1 MVPGLVLYFAAC
13 GTAHGLLDNNLQVV
27 DLTDLDGDLPLD
39 VVFTTQILWQTED
52 WEHPTWQ
59 NPSWPA
65 GGGDTVGFPCVVRND
80 HGVNSDGKYYLY
92 YSHHD
97 PRSGIGVAVSDTITG
112 PYSKN
117 VNVPGRSDNLVVPA
131 FHASSSN
138 PDDPDHTA
146 SPWVVWNEQEQL
158 WFVYFHYFNH
168 IRNVVPG
175 FQLTA
180 MATTQ
185 SLASHDWTIWQ
196 SPTSGTT
203 PQYVPVLPT
212 TSDTW
217 ISEASTYNTV
227 HRLID
232 GSWLAF
238 LRGTST
244 VAGDPPKLGFASST
258 DARNWNYF
266 AENPVIH
273 QNDGGGGRA
282 GVYRPGFIGY
292 LGENGSGVAE
302 YLVAWLESHYFD
314 GDVRL
319 IYGYTTDFKTVTRDP
334 RGHVQFAGDDG
345 PVGAWR
351 ENDRLYLFSGKF
363 VHEMVLPLLPPP
375 APDFDFTWG
384 ASTGIFFPSLSQ
396 GILSNLG
403 DEVVAQLYLAPDDQV
418 DGEIFPGGGTSGDDV
433 VLDSFVVRNNGGVLE
448 EFGAFQ
454 KQFQAPFQSGTLY
467 AVIFSTDSPIG
478 GDRYYRGP
486 GLAAPN
492 AASQAGLFDLNVGP
506 ESGNTWTGTVVP
518 PDPQL
523 LVRYFASWGFSDGN
537 QNPILPKV
545 GDEALV
551 QLMYS
556 PDGAADLIL
565 PGGVPDNDDVV
576 LDARIYRNNGL
587 PDQEYAFFGDYNF
600 LGPYQAGHIYGIIY
614 EDAAP
619 QGGHRFYA
627 GPMMP
632 TASGTQAS
640 PNEVS
645 YNTNGDPTNG
655 NTWNGTVEIQP
666 LMRIDWRGGAGFI
679 DERGN
684 PILPNLGDEA
694 LVQLIYSPDGVADTI
709 LPGGLPADDD
719 VVIDTGIVRN
729 NGGLWED
736 YGLFNWIHYQGPYQP
751 GFIYAVAY
759 ENTDPQAG
767 ARYYAGPMQATVETP
782 PGYWVPT
789 TYEMNIDFVLGDAWN
804 GTVLQSF
811 MHYQWSA
818 SFGFLD
824 EQGNPILP
832 NPGDHTLIQ
841 LIYSPDGLADPMLP
855 GGVPAGNDT
864 VLYSTT
870 VSNSGGFR
878 EGYGFFGPISYSD
891 SFAAGFVYG
900 TIYQDDNPQGGER
913 YFSGHLQAT
922 AANDVSNPHPYEM
935 NNDLVD
941 GDIWNRTV
949 ASGSAMSVSWYGS
962 YGFIDEFSVPIL
974 PVVGDEA
981 AIRLMYTP
989 DNMRDPILPGG
1000 IPGENDVVLA
1010 ADTVRNNG
1018 GQDENWAFFGAL
1030 VHHGYYQAGYIY
1042 GIIYED
1048 IDPQAGD
1055 DFYAGPLQ
1063 ATQTG
1068 GGTAQYDLNTDFV
1081 NGNTWNDSIIAES
1094 AMLDFDLDGLP
1105 NHFETI
1111 HFGNATIAEANVDSD
1126 FDGRLNL
1133 AEYIA
1138 DTDPTNGSSFF
1149 GVESLSKDESDIVVI
1164 LRDTSVNRGY
1174 VLEMDDGMFGS
1185 GSWPTA
1191 DTAPAGTGA
1200 GLPFID
1206 VGAAAESTRGYRGKV
1221 YIP

>member
-1 MVPGLVLYFAAC
+1 MRNLNPYSAPRSTTSFLALLGLFFLPFACAGQTAKVGVYYFEGWYHDTPEAIAAFA
-13 GTAHGLLDNNLQVV
+13 TAELRNHFPEREPIWGGGL
-27 DLTDLDGDLPLD
+27 
-39 VVFTTQILWQTED
+39 WR
-52 WEHPTWQ
+52 
-59 NPSWPA
+59 
-65 GGGDTVGFPCVVRND
+65 GDTVAVMEQQIDLAAD
-80 HGVNSDGKYYLY
+80 HGIAFFSFDWYWYGSPSATANDGINSGLKNFMLASNRGRMEFNINIVDVAPTTIDSDAEWVQVADMLLPFLTDSRYLRVGGNPLITLFNGAGMTQTNY
-92 YSHHD
+92 DYFQQ
-97 PRSGIGVAVSDTITG
+97 IGVAAGFPAVEFAANVAGSASL
-112 PYSKN
+112 YSHVTRYN
-117 VNVPGRSDNLVVPA
+117 AVPGWGAGETEFPYLSLTDYVEGNDTWA
-131 FHASSSN
+131 
-138 PDDPDHTA
+138 DG
-146 SPWVVWNEQEQL
+146 VWNTDTQSIVSQFYIPTIMAG
-158 WFVYFHYFNH
+158 WDARPWNTPPTWYFNPSRTPAAVGAH
-168 IRNVVPG
+168 LQKAIDFLDDNPT
-175 FQLTA
+175 L
-180 MATTQ
+180 ATPDR
-185 SLASHDWTIWQ
+185 LVMIYAWNEYGEGGYIA
-196 SPTSGTT
+196 PT
-203 PQYVPVLPT
+203 L
-212 TSDTW
+212 
-217 ISEASTYNTV
+217 
-227 HRLID
+227 
-232 GSWLAF
+232 
-238 LRGTST
+238 
-244 VAGDPPKLGFASST
+244 GDPNGLFL
-258 DARNWNYF
+258 DAIK
-266 AENPVIH
+266 AVVSP
-273 QNDGGGGRA
+273 
-282 GVYRPGFIGY
+282 P
-292 LGENGSGVAE
+292 S
-302 YLVAWLESHYFD
+302 
-314 GDVRL
+314 
-319 IYGYTTDFKTVTRDP
+319 
-334 RGHVQFAGDDG
+334 
-345 PVGAWR
+345 
-351 ENDRLYLFSGKF
+351 
-363 VHEMVLPLLPPP
+363 PPP
-375 APDFDFTWG
+375 PDPDFDFTWG
-384 ASTGIFFPSLSQ
+384 ASTGIFFPSLSI
-396 GILSNLG
+396 GVLSNLG
-403 DEVVAQLYLAPDDQV
+403 DEVLAQLYLAPDDQM
-418 DGEIFPGGGTSGDDV
+418 DGEILPGGGTNGDDV
-433 VLDSFVVRNNGGVLE
+433 VLESFVVRNNGGVLE
-448 EFGAFQ
+448 QFGVFQ
-454 KQFQAPFQSGTLY
+454 KQFQATFQSGTLY
-467 AVIFSTDSPIG
+467 AVLFSTDSPIG

-486 GLAAPN
+486 GMAATN
-492 AASQAGLFDLNVGP
+492 AASLAGLFDLNVGP
-506 ESGNTWTGTVVP
+506 ESGNTWTGTVLT
-518 PDPQL
+518 PDPYL
-523 LVRYFASWGFSDGN
+523 AVRWLGSWGFLDGLGV
-537 QNPILPKV
+537 PILPGL

-551 QLMYS
+551 QLIYS
-556 PDGAADLIL
+556 PDGVADGLL
-565 PGGVPDNDDVV
+565 PGGLPGNNDVV
-576 LDARIYRNNGL
+576 IDARIVRNNGG
-587 PDQEYAFFGDYNF
+587 QFEEYAFFGFYDYEGLF
-600 LGPYQAGHIYGIIY
+600 QPGFIYGVIY
-614 EDAAP
+614 DSAVP
-619 QGGHRFYA
+619 QGNDEYYA
-627 GPMMP
+627 GPLVQTVQSFRSNP
-632 TASGTQAS
+632 ACIF
-640 PNEVS
+640 
-645 YNTNGDPTNG
+645 YDFNTDPVNG
-655 NTWNGTVEIQP
+655 NTWNGSVVNQP
-666 LMRIDWRGGAGFI
+666 LMLIDWRGGAGFI
-679 DERGN
+679 DDQGN
-684 PILPNLGDEA
+684 SILPNLGDEA

-719 VVIDTGIVRN
+719 VVIDTRIVRN

-736 YGLFNWIHYQGPYQP
+736 YGLFNWIHYQGPYQS

-782 PGYWVPT
+782 PGSWVPT

-949 ASGSAMSVSWYGS
+949 ASGSTMRVSWYGS

-1055 DFYAGPLQ
+1055 DFYVGPLQ

-1111 HFGNATIAEANVDSD
+1111 HFGNATIAEANMDSD

-1191 DTAPAGTGA
+1191 DAAPAGTGA

-1206 VGAAAESTRGYRGKV
+1206 VGAAAESTRGYRGRV